1 MQKNIYILNLSFAV
15 QRSDSRSAKL
25 DELVLDAE
33 KRVVDLSA
41 AMLNASASSGSLST
55 TQQKV
60 CSLFFSYVKVIV
72 SSRFNIY
79 SPHIDQGGC

>member
-1 MQKNIYILNLSFAV
+1 LNSFPFFQVKKKYMRKILNLSFAV

-25 DELVLDAE
+25 DELVMDAE

-41 AMLNASASSGSLST
+41 TILNASASSGSLST

-60 CSLFFSYVKVIV
+60 CSLF
-72 SSRFNIY
+72 SSM
-79 SPHIDQGGC
+79 

>member
-1 MQKNIYILNLSFAV
+1 LNSFPFFQVKKKYMCKILNLSFAV

-25 DELVLDAE
+25 DELVMDAE

-41 AMLNASASSGSLST
+41 AILNASASSGSLST

-60 CSLFFSYVKVIV
+60 CSLF
-72 SSRFNIY
+72 SSM
-79 SPHIDQGGC
+79 

>member
-1 MQKNIYILNLSFAV
+1 LNSFPFFQVKKKYMCKILNLSFAV

-25 DELVLDAE
+25 DELVMDAE

-41 AMLNASASSGSLST
+41 TILNASASSGSLST

-60 CSLFFSYVKVIV
+60 CSLF
-72 SSRFNIY
+72 SSM
-79 SPHIDQGGC
+79 